1 MVLVYGADVRPRE
14 WPDNVAPLDG
24 SLEDS
29 VAHRVEEV
37 SSHGDAVVGGEY
49 VLDGFM
55 HVGRVDCVACD
66 GYPERHQLWTTG
78 PPVDNRRPATVRCE
92 APA

>member
-1 MVLVYGADVRPRE
+1 
-14 WPDNVAPLDG
+14 
-24 SLEDS
+24 
-29 VAHRVEEV
+29 
-37 SSHGDAVVGGEY
+37 VGGEY

-55 HVGRVDCVACD
+55 HVGRVDCVACA